1 MALNLF
7 TLMGTI
13 LVDNDKANDS
23 ISKTDKKASSLGE
36 TFLKGVGV
44 AAKWGAGIFAA
55 ATSGGAALLG
65 MAKNAADSTDRIDK
79 LSAKIGISKTAFQ
92 EWDYVLAQNGV
103 EAEKLQVGVK
113 TLTSQMDAV
122 NDGNKAAIARF
133 KELGLSVKDS
143 EGKMKSQEQMLKETI
158 VALANMENGTEKAKL
173 ATEFFGK
180 AGQDMMPMLNGG
192 AEAIEELTQRS
203 HELGLV
209 MSDESVTAGVVLGDT
224 IADVEAA
231 FGAVVTQIGI
241 HLFPLI
247 QTFLDWVLANMPFF
261 QEIFSSI
268 FSGIEFIVTN
278 FFTIFTNIMSGLG
291 LNFESLGVI
300 FQNSSTTLQTVFTT
314 LFSILQTIWDTIGKP
329 IFDVIS
335 FVVTTLVSEFEKNFG
350 SIGSVFGKLIED
362 ISKMWNDNLKPV
374 FEAIGNFL
382 NEVVVPIFKAVFENV
397 ILPIVTAVFKG
408 IGDLWEHTL
417 KPIFTGITDFL
428 SGVFTGDFEK
438 IWKGLVG
445 IVEGIWNGII
455 SIIKMPINAIIG
467 LINVFIRGLNKIKI
481 PDWVPVVGGKGLNI
495 GEIPLLAK
503 GGTITSGGSAIVGE
517 AGAELIDL
525 PAGATVRPL
534 NKSNGFNTDSIV
546 DKLDSTNAILVQ
558 VMDAIRKGSNIV
570 LDGDVLVGKTID
582 RVENLLNSRSDN
594 FDFGR

>member
-23 ISKTDKKASSLGE
+23 ISKTDKKAGNLGE
-36 TFLKGVGV
+36 TLLKGIGT

-55 ATSGGAALLG
+55 ATSGGAALVG
-65 MAKNAADSTDRIDK
+65 MAKNAADSMDRIDK

-103 EAEKLQVGVK
+103 DAEKLQVGVK
-113 TLTSQMDAV
+113 TLTAQMDAV
-122 NDGNKAAIARF
+122 NDGNKTAIARF

-158 VALANMENGTEKAKL
+158 TALANMENGTEKAKL

-180 AGQDMMPMLNGG
+180 AGQEMMPMLNSGS
-192 AEAIEELTQRS
+192 EAIEELTQRS

-209 MSDESVTAGVVLGDT
+209 MSDDAVNAGVILGDT
-224 IADVEAA
+224 MADVEAA

-241 HLFPLI
+241 HLFPII
-247 QTFLDWVLANMPFF
+247 QTFLDWVLENMPFF
-261 QEIFSSI
+261 QEIFSSV
-268 FSGIEFIVTN
+268 FSGIEFLVTN
-278 FFTIFTNIMSGLG
+278 FFTIFSNIMSALG
-291 LNFESLGVI
+291 INFDSLSI
-300 FQNSSTTLQTVFTT
+300 TFQNGAGILQNIFNG
-314 LFSILQTIWDTIGKP
+314 LFVYFQTIWNTLGKP
-329 IFDVIS
+329 IFDLIS
-335 FVVTTLVSEFEKNFG
+335 FVVGVLVTEFDKNFG
-350 SIGSVFGKLIED
+350 SIESVFRKLIED
-362 ISKMWNDNLKPV
+362 MSQMWNNHLKPV

-382 NEVVVPIFKAVFENV
+382 NDVVVPIFKSVFVNI
-397 ILPIVTAVFKG
+397 ILPIVTSVFRG
-408 IGDLWEHTL
+408 IGDLWNNTL
-417 KPIFTGITDFL
+417 KPIFTGILDFL
-428 SGVFTGDFEK
+428 SGVFSGNFEK
-438 IWKGLVG
+438 IWKGLVS
-445 IVEGIWNGII
+445 IVDGIWNGII

-467 LINVFIRGLNKIKI
+467 LINSFIRGLNKIKV
-481 PDWVPVVGGKGLNI
+481 PDWIPGVGGKGINI

-503 GGTITSGGSAIVGE
+503 GGTITTGGSAIVGE

-525 PAGATVRPL
+525 PVGATVRPL

-546 DKLDSTNAILVQ
+546 DKLDSTNSILMKV
-558 VMDAIRKGSNIV
+558 IELLGTGTSIV

-582 RVENLLNSRSDN
+582 RVENLLNSRSDD

>member
-23 ISKTDKKASSLGE
+23 ISKTDKKAGNLGE
-36 TFLKGVGV
+36 TLLKGIGT

-55 ATSGGAALLG
+55 ATSGGAALVG
-65 MAKNAADSTDRIDK
+65 MAKNAADSMDRIDK
-79 LSAKIGISKTAFQ
+79 LSGKIGISKTAFQ

-103 EAEKLQVGVK
+103 DAEKLQVGVK
-113 TLTSQMDAV
+113 TLTAQMDAV
-122 NDGNKAAIARF
+122 NDGNKTAIARF

-158 VALANMENGTEKAKL
+158 TALANMENGTEKAKL

-180 AGQDMMPMLNGG
+180 AGQEMMPMLNGG

-209 MSDESVTAGVVLGDT
+209 MSDDAVNAGVILGDT
-224 IADVEAA
+224 MADVEKA

-241 HLFPLI
+241 HLFPII
-247 QTFLDWVLANMPFF
+247 QTFLEWVLENMPFF
-261 QEIFSSI
+261 QEIFSSV
-268 FSGIEFIVTN
+268 FSGIEFLVTN
-278 FFTIFTNIMSGLG
+278 FFTIFSNIMSALG
-291 LNFESLGVI
+291 INFDSLSI
-300 FQNSSTTLQTVFTT
+300 TFQNGAGILQNIFNG
-314 LFSILQTIWDTIGKP
+314 LFVYFQTIWNTLGKP
-329 IFDVIS
+329 IFDLIS
-335 FVVTTLVSEFEKNFG
+335 FVVGVLVAEFEKNFG
-350 SIGSVFGKLIED
+350 SIGSIFGKFIED
-362 ISKMWNDNLKPV
+362 MSQMWNNHLKPV
-374 FEAIGNFL
+374 FESIGNFL
-382 NEVVVPIFKAVFENV
+382 NNVVVPIFKSVFVNI
-397 ILPIVTAVFKG
+397 ILPIVTSVFRG
-408 IGDLWEHTL
+408 IGDLWNNTL
-417 KPIFTGITDFL
+417 KPIFTGILDFL
-428 SGVFTGDFEK
+428 SGVFSGNFEK
-438 IWKGLVG
+438 IWKGLVS
-445 IVEGIWNGII
+445 IVDGIWNGII

-467 LINVFIRGLNKIKI
+467 LINSFIRGLNKIKV
-481 PDWVPVVGGKGLNI
+481 PDWVPGVGGKGINI

-503 GGTITSGGSAIVGE
+503 GGTITTGGSAIVGE

-525 PAGATVRPL
+525 PVGATVRPL

-546 DKLDSTNAILVQ
+546 DKLDSTNSILMKV
-558 VMDAIRKGSNIV
+558 IELLGTGTSIV

-582 RVENLLNSRSDN
+582 RVENLLNSRSDD